1 MINPFQKIGV
11 LGEGVTG
18 KAVQEKAKEL
28 SIQVVPVEE
37 ANIVIASPG
46 IPPKSFPK
54 IAVPIISELDYA
66 YLLLQHYAP
75 ETQIIAVTG
84 TNGKSTVTS
93 LIAHLLDCPA
103 VGNIGVPLISVLS
116 PSRSEP
122 IICVEVSSYQ
132 LETTQYFQANVAVLL
147 NVVEDHLVRHGTMA
161 KYVAQ
166 KQRLI
171 EPMTADSIV
180 FYNSNDENLREM
192 VACTQAMCIPF
203 ESAESISKQL
213 SEEWQRGHY
222 PLNAVAGNMVARYYN
237 ESEAAIIKKFA
248 TFKFL
253 PHRLEEV
260 SRHTGRQF
268 INDSKATNPH
278 ATLNAVAAFEDPV
291 HVILCGEDKRYNA
304 GQFLAKLNQKVKSI
318 TVFGNLSSV
327 IMPLADTVAA
337 PITHTATLA
346 DAVQIAYKAS
356 EKNEVILFSPSSS
369 SYDQFNGFKDRG
381 DQFKAYVKAQFCKT
395 H

>member
-28 SIQVVPVEE
+28 SIQVVPAEE

-54 IAVPIISELDYA
+54 IAAPIISELDYA

-132 LETTQYFQANVAVLL
+132 LETTQYFQPNVAVLL

-161 KYVAQ
+161 KYLAQ

-180 FYNSNDENLREM
+180 SYNSNDENLREM

-327 IMPLADTVAA
+327 IMPLADTVTA
-337 PITHTATLA
+337 PVIHTATLE

-369 SYDQFNGFKDRG
+369 SYDQFNGFEDRG

>member
-28 SIQVVPVEE
+28 SIQVVPAEE

-54 IAVPIISELDYA
+54 IAAPIISELDYA

-132 LETTQYFQANVAVLL
+132 LETTQYFQPNVAVLL

-161 KYVAQ
+161 KYLAQ

-327 IMPLADTVAA
+327 IMPLADTVTA
-337 PITHTATLA
+337 PVIHTATLE

-369 SYDQFNGFKDRG
+369 SYDQFNGFEDRG